1 MNEQQ
6 NVTNNTTPPAMQSE
20 VASYL
25 STEEL
30 QINLSDFALF
40 LSVMKNQTAHELILS
55 ILLAEPDL
63 KLKKVHVEE
72 VVLNKNGNRA
82 IRLDAWAL
90 SNDRRQFATEMQND
104 TENDD
109 VRKRSRY
116 YQGLLDTPILKAGKQ
131 TRYKDLPSTV
141 VTFITQKD
149 IFHKDQA
156 KYTFTERC
164 LEFPELELEDG
175 TTKIFLN
182 MTSKNGSPELISLLQ
197 YMKDTRAD
205 NPEIVYWDERLS
217 QIDQIVNEVKQSEEW
232 EGVQMSILSIGLER
246 GEAIGLEKGQA
257 IGLEK
262 GQAIGLEKGQFLT
275 LINQIIK
282 KMKRGLSSADIAD
295 ALETDLKTVDM
306 ICSIAQR
313 YAPEYD
319 TDKICNAYLKQVAK

>member
-1 MNEQQ
+1 MRF
-6 NVTNNTTPPAMQSE
+6 VPPYAIFTISK
-20 VASYL
+20 VSNIYL
-25 STEEL
+25 
-30 QINLSDFALF
+30 I
-40 LSVMKNQTAHELILS
+40 ILS
-55 ILLAEPDL
+55 FIQPLWHQKTLCLTYPETLSREKEPNL
-63 KLKKVHVEE
+63 KLEKVHVEE
-72 VVLNKNGNRA
+72 VILNKNGNRA

-164 LEFPELELEDG
+164 VEFPELELEDG

-232 EGVQMSILSIGLER
+232 EGMQMSILSIGFER
-246 GEAIGLEKGQA
+246 GEAIGVER
-257 IGLEK
+257 
-262 GQAIGLEKGQFLT
+262 GQFLT
-275 LINQIIK
+275 LINQIVK
-282 KMKRGLSSADIAD
+282 K
-295 ALETDLKTVDM
+295 
-306 ICSIAQR
+306 
-313 YAPEYD
+313 
-319 TDKICNAYLKQVAK
+319 

>member
-1 MNEQQ
+1 M
-6 NVTNNTTPPAMQSE
+6 
-20 VASYL
+20 
-25 STEEL
+25 
-30 QINLSDFALF
+30 
-40 LSVMKNQTAHELILS
+40 
-55 ILLAEPDL
+55 
-63 KLKKVHVEE
+63 
-72 VVLNKNGNRA
+72 
-82 IRLDAWAL
+82 

-131 TRYKDLPSTV
+131 TCYKDLPSTV

-246 GEAIGLEKGQA
+246 GEAIGLK
-257 IGLEK
+257 K

-295 ALETDLKTVDM
+295 ALETDLKTVDL
-306 ICSIAQR
+306 ICAIAQN

-319 TDKICNAYLKQVAK
+319 TDKICNAYLKQVSK